1 MRKKFLKIILT
12 FAILLFLVFNTMYIN
27 SCNTG
32 QKPNMSSN
40 FLSRS
45 TVLYKNINNKDVSVD
60 LFYRVPDEA
69 YNNPNVAQAIMLK
82 QCMDYKTKYPEKDV
96 TITFTSYHLS
106 IVASVCLDPD
116 SDEYGKM
123 KSLYNCD
130 FKDGY
135 YRISYLLVKAAKLG
149 IHVTAIGH
157 IDGAA
162 VLQESGKVKDL
173 NHTQYFLD
181 HMEDNCYTGN
191 KKVKD
196 FLVARTTDWTAVGD
210 KASVDMMHLKTCTV
224 SNYID
229 NNGVEHGAAVWIGS
243 INLDGIDMYGSNGND
258 SIQTGALISDHE
270 EIRRVIV
277 NLTNIL
283 VNYCKQE
290 DASLFRDKVI
300 KMNTEQIR
308 LINAGKENEIDPDK
322 QIVYLGT
329 KKDKVFE
336 FYFTPFGGSN
346 ENWDTELNPL
356 SRYISKLLPSVSGD
370 NYIEFMWNNV
380 KFVSTFGFAKT
391 IEDVLQYSFTNNT
404 NLNNKLYLRLN
415 GIDTSK
421 FKNLKQGKNIGF
433 LSINQKLSGNHAK
446 DLQLSY
452 VENGKRQYVT
462 MFSSLNFHSGAV
474 FGQPNTILVIKE
486 TKETGN
492 NLYVDFAGYTVPGL
506 NLESSRIQP
515 RLI

>member
-1 MRKKFLKIILT
+1 
-12 FAILLFLVFNTMYIN
+12 
-27 SCNTG
+27 
-32 QKPNMSSN
+32 
-40 FLSRS
+40 
-45 TVLYKNINNKDVSVD
+45 
-60 LFYRVPDEA
+60 
-69 YNNPNVAQAIMLK
+69 
-82 QCMDYKTKYPEKDV
+82 
-96 TITFTSYHLS
+96 
-106 IVASVCLDPD
+106 
-116 SDEYGKM
+116 
-123 KSLYNCD
+123 
-130 FKDGY
+130 
-135 YRISYLLVKAAKLG
+135 
-149 IHVTAIGH
+149 
-157 IDGAA
+157 
-162 VLQESGKVKDL
+162 
-173 NHTQYFLD
+173 
-181 HMEDNCYTGN
+181 
-191 KKVKD
+191 
-196 FLVARTTDWTAVGD
+196 
-210 KASVDMMHLKTCTV
+210 MHLKTCTV

-308 LINAGKENEIDPDK
+308 LINAGRENEIDSDK